1 MSQDSGDSD
10 EPPYRRVA
18 AALRAR
24 VDDLAPGDRLPS
36 VRAIVSDFGVA
47 SATASRAL
55 ALLREEGLVESVPRV
70 GTVVASRTPSRRRVR
85 PRGTGPY
92 RADVVALAV
101 EIADADGLAG
111 VSMRRLAAEL
121 GVPTMSAHGLVRG
134 KDELVMAMLEEVFDA
149 EPWPSVAVDAG
160 WRARLEVSAH
170 RQWAVYSRHPW
181 AARAISLHRPQP
193 VPALLAIAE
202 WDLTALESVVADAER
217 RFDLYMVL
225 VGYVRGM
232 AMTLAAERDAE
243 ADTGVDADWW
253 IDHDPATAR
262 GMSRL
267 AGPAIRRAGPY
278 AYDLDRVFR
287 TGLTALL
294 DGMV

>member
-1 MSQDSGDSD
+1 MSQDSDLPS
-10 EPPYRRVA
+10 RRVA
-18 AALRAR
+18 DALRAR
-24 VDDLAPGDRLPS
+24 IEDLAPGDRLPS
-36 VRAIVSDFGVA
+36 VRALVTEHGVA

-70 GTVVASRTPSRRRVR
+70 GTVVAARTASRRRVR
-85 PRGTGPY
+85 PRGAGPD
-92 RADVVALAV
+92 REDVVALAV
-101 EIADADGLAG
+101 ELADADGLAA

-121 GVPTMSAHGLVRG
+121 GVPTMTVHGLVRG
-134 KDELVMAMLEEVFDA
+134 KDGLVMAMLDDVFAA
-149 EPWPSVAVDAG
+149 EPWPTVAPDAD
-160 WRARLEVSAH
+160 WRARLELSAR

-202 WDLTALESVVADAER
+202 WDLTALEGVVTGSER

-225 VGYVRGM
+225 AGYVRGM

-243 ADTGVDADWW
+243 TDTGVGADHW
-253 IDHDPATAR
+253 IDHDPATVR
-262 GMSRL
+262 GMQRL

-278 AYDLDRVFR
+278 AFDLDRVFR
-287 TGLTALL
+287 TGLDALL
-294 DGMV
+294 DGIV